1 MIGADLLNLLY
12 GNPMSQI
19 AQATNPPVMPNPNPN
34 APPRPQAP
42 TMSPAPASI
51 GGPPGHFETLPDQ
64 AGSPH
69 WVPGPAKGP
78 MAPGPPPIGG
88 PQMPQGGPPGG
99 GAPNAPPGPPP
110 GQGGLPPTAATQS
123 PPDLASLYLQL
134 ENRNRSANEID
145 HGLAM
150 MASAFAAPGTQ
161 GQIMHSAD
169 NMNQD
174 PGAQLSNLIQLQN
187 LQRQAANRP
196 NIIAALTGGAGGAV
210 DPNMAAAYGGMSNE
224 QLQTALPD
232 KMKAQI
238 GLQTDAAKTKQDDM
252 IAAQGALPD
261 ATRTLGSLSSNIDQI
276 KGAIDAD
283 GKPVLQNILA
293 DPSKQRSANALMTA
307 AQADKEGNYESWLH
321 GAGQQFLQSGLTQE
335 EINTIMQMKQ
345 ASGQQY
351 AEALNSIKGSRR
363 TQTEI
368 QGVSGGLSQILNI
381 NQGYDDGK
389 GGGYLP
395 ALNKF
400 QTQVKSALAD
410 AHGAAGALDALPDQ
424 YKWGPDGQP
433 LVNQE
438 YRPGGDLYGGKGG
451 AWSTQDFNSTYNS
464 LPSGAIYTGPD
475 GLQHKKL

>member
-42 TMSPAPASI
+42 MMSPAPASI

-88 PQMPQGGPPGG
+88 LQMPQGGPPGG

-150 MASAFAAPGTQ
+150 MASSFAAPGTQ

-174 PGAQLSNLIQLQN
+174 PGAQLSNLISLQN

-196 NIIAALTGGAGGAV
+196 NIIAALTGGAV

-224 QLQTALPD
+224 QLQAALQD

-238 GLQTDAAKTKQDDM
+238 GLQTDAAKTKQTELNE
-252 IAAQGALPD
+252 AQHQAPLMNTQLTQMD
-261 ATRTLGSLSSNIDQI
+261 SITNQI
-276 KGAIDAD
+276 KTATNAD
-283 GKPVLQNILA
+283 GTPVLQGILSSPA
-293 DPSKQRSANALMTA
+293 KRIAAERMMEPTPTDPGLINSIEGQIAAAAFTPQEQAAL
-307 AQADKEGNYESWLH
+307 N
-321 GAGQQFLQSGLTQE
+321 
-335 EINTIMQMKQ
+335 QMKMLHAQ
-345 ASGQQY
+345 VYG
-351 AEALNSIKGSRR
+351 EAFQSTGSRR
-363 TQTEI
+363 TGQEVKNLQAGLTPIENFNQSYSDYMNQFNQFHNQLYKSI
-368 QGVSGGLSQILNI
+368 GNNLGSAGRLDDIPANMRWDTTDPNNPKPMVDSAYLPGGNMYSGG
-381 NQGYDDGK
+381 
-389 GGGYLP
+389 GGQWASSP
-395 ALNKF
+395 P
-400 QTQVKSALAD
+400 KSNFDYATIPSGTVYTA
-410 AHGAAGALDALPDQ
+410 
-424 YKWGPDGQP
+424 PDG
-433 LVNQE
+433 
-438 YRPGGDLYGGKGG
+438 
-451 AWSTQDFNSTYNS
+451 TQRRK
-464 LPSGAIYTGPD
+464 P
-475 GLQHKKL
+475 